1 MPAFSPVAL
10 NSRDLRGGGG
20 GGGVGR
26 TISSCTSDLPE
37 GSYTANRTTPP
48 QGKKRDC
55 FARVSIIT
63 DSDVALYKRQF
74 LLIRNRWGRG
84 SRVTRKRSLFRKNN
98 QKFISSLRMEQD
110 WFPATS
116 VGGQVH
122 GCRPAGLR
130 LVPHGEVLFR
140 MTGPVAGKNAH
151 H

>member
-63 DSDVALYKRQF
+63 DSDVALYKTLGVPLGGTRRVGG
-74 LLIRNRWGRG
+74 LLG
-84 SRVTRKRSLFRKNN
+84 SARLEARFPYHDSRAKTRSPHGQRSLAGYSPQGCKELDRT
-98 QKFISSLRMEQD
+98 E
-110 WFPATS
+110 ATE
-116 VGGQVH
+116 H
-122 GCRPAGLR
+122 AC
-130 LVPHGEVLFR
+130 
-140 MTGPVAGKNAH
+140 MN
-151 H
+151 